1 MMMDSALDTMAEAQR
16 VCLGDADDDH
26 DDADPSQ
33 TSLRQSVR
41 WAMTSSPASQSPP
54 E

>member
-16 VCLGDADDDH
+16 VCLGDADDD

-41 WAMTSSPASQSPP
+41 WAMTSSPASQSPL